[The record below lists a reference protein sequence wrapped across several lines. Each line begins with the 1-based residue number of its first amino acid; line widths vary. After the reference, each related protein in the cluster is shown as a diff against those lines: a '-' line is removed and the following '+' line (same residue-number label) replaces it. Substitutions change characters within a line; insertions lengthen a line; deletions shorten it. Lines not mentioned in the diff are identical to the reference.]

1 MSGLRNGYDWAAYY
15 AAAYEKERK
24 HNTLLAGQV
33 ADLERKQED
42 YQDNLERIY
51 TSPFWKMAAPIHGLF
66 YKESGVTKSA
76 DPVAETLVDASNDT
90 RENDNNVCSENV
102 KTDEHQFLAVEGW
115 KEIEVPDTDIVLLIY
130 GCGALEQ
137 GIFEKIKSYF
147 NKNESCM
154 AAYVDEDFY
163 EEDPAHGETTWYKS
177 DYAPDTLLSYNCWGH
192 LAAVRRDILSE
203 IAYGG
208 LAQCSDKEQ
217 LAVGFYD
224 LCLRLE
230 EAALRRC
237 GMDYGKMRAAIRRVD
252 EVLYHGKIPA
262 ARKRENHAE
271 GSGCGSDQAFIGA
284 GKAFIPVRE
293 DALRRRGVRADL
305 QYGPD
310 PDLYHLVYDTS
321 VSGRE
326 RCARAGSAGGAIAPH
341 RVVSVVIITKDAPV
355 ALERCLRS
363 FKLRTAYR
371 YYEWIVVDAG
381 SSDEHRSRMEQLQKA
396 YGFICLDGANAE
408 DTGALYRLGAARAG
422 GDLLL
427 FLGDD
432 MEIIEKSWLGHM
444 AGQALQ
450 SHVGAV
456 GADLWMADTEKNLQA
471 DVIHDVSAVPLSCLM
486 VSREKYEEAG
496 GFGQDETGAP
506 DSDAFC
512 RRLEEAG
519 YYNVVRGDVALRRHA
534 ASESETGLEAFYTGS
549 LQQEQARMTV
559 EESLRFYRDAYS
571 RERKKGHVLTGKLEE
586 AEHKSSLLGTRL
598 GQIKGSIFWRMS
610 KPLRSLVHWL
620 QRTKER
626 IGYCGSVKGFLRK
639 LNAKMI
645 EKKAR
650 AQHGTASFPNAEE
663 AARQRAT
670 RFDKAIKFSILMPL
684 YNTPENFLRQAI
696 ESVTAQTYENWELCL
711 ADGSDEAHDNVEKI
725 CREYMELDKKYLRS
739 SSSLYCRI
747 VYRKLPKNEGIS
759 GNTNE
764 CLAMASGD
772 YIALFDHDDVL
783 HPSVLYEYMK
793 AICDKGADYIYCDET
808 TFKGNK
814 TIDHMLTLHFKP
826 DYAPDNLRANNYIC
840 HFSAFSRKLLDGT
853 QLFRSEFDG
862 SQDHD
867 MILRLTSRAKC
878 VVHVPK
884 LLYYWRSHEGSVASD
899 INAKSYAIEAAKG
912 AVASHLQAQGFQN
925 FEITSTKAFET
936 IFRIK
941 YEIQG
946 NPKVSIVIPNKDH
959 LEDLQRCISS
969 ILEKSTYDNYEIL
982 VVENNSTSK
991 EIFTYYKKLQENPQI
1006 RVLNY
1011 KGEFNYSRINNL
1023 AISKAA
1029 GEYIL
1034 LLNNDTQVITL
1045 DWIEELLMYAQRKD
1059 VGAVGA
1065 KLYYEDRTIQHAGVV
1080 LGLGAHRTAGH
1091 SHYGI
1096 SHNNLGYMGRLCY
1109 AQNVM
1114 AVTGACLMMRRSLF
1128 QKLGGLDENFAVSL
1142 NDVDLCVR
1150 AWKAGYVNVFT
1161 PFAELYHYESVSRGL
1176 DDAGEKAERYNR
1188 ESEAFREK
1196 WKELLAQGDPY
1207 YNPNFS
1213 LDRSDFVLK
1222 YNGD

>member
-1 MSGLRNGYDWAAYY
+1 MSGLKNGYDWAAYY

-24 HNTLLAGQV
+24 HNTMLAGQV

-51 TSPFWKMAAPIHGLF
+51 ASPFWKAIAPVHGLF
-66 YKESGVTKSA
+66 YKESAVTESA
-76 DPVAETLVDASNDT
+76 DSADSTKKDAL
-90 RENDNNVCSENV
+90 EKENNVSYINKKEGA
-102 KTDEHQFLAVEGW
+102 ESFLLVEGW
-115 KEIEVPDTDIVLLIY
+115 REIEVPDSDILLLIY
-130 GCGALEQ
+130 GAGALEQ
-137 GIFEKIKSYF
+137 GIFDKVKSYF
-147 NKNESCM
+147 NNNTFCL
-154 AAYVDEDFY
+154 AAYGDEDFY
-163 EEDPAHGETTWYKS
+163 EEDPACGENRWYKS
-177 DYAPDTLLSYNCWGH
+177 EYAPDTLLAYNCWGH
-192 LAAVRRDILSE
+192 LVAVRRELISE

-208 LAQCSDKEQ
+208 LSQCSDETE
-217 LAVGFYD
+217 LAAGFYD

-230 EAALRRC
+230 EAALKRC
-237 GMDYGKMRAAIRRVD
+237 DMDYGKMRQAVCRVD
-252 EVLYHGKIPA
+252 AILYHGKVEA
-262 ARKRENHAE
+262 GSQENRK
-271 GSGCGSDQAFIGA
+271 FTGA
-284 GKAFIPVRE
+284 GRSFAAVRE
-293 DALRRRGVRADL
+293 DALRRRGIRADL

-310 PDLYHLVYDTS
+310 PELYHIVYDTS

-326 RCARAGSAGGAIAPH
+326 RCARAGSDGGAIAPH
-341 RVVSVVIITKDAPV
+341 RVVSVVILTKDAPDS
-355 ALERCLRS
+355 LERCLKS
-363 FKLRTAYR
+363 FKERTAYR
-371 YYEWIVVDAG
+371 YYEWIVVDSG
-381 SSDEHRSRMEQLQKA
+381 SREENRTKMEKLQKD
-396 YGFICLDGANAE
+396 YGFVCLYEQSSGDVAAQ
-408 DTGALYRLGAARAG
+408 YCLGAEHAK

-427 FLGDD
+427 FLSPDV
-432 MEIIEKSWLGHM
+432 EIIEKSWLGRM

-456 GADLWMADTEKNLQA
+456 AADLWPVGTEKNLRA
-471 DVIHDVSAVPLSCLM
+471 EVVRDVSAVPEACLM
-486 VSREKYEEAG
+486 VSREKYEKVG
-496 GFGQDETGAP
+496 GFCRNGEEN
-506 DSDAFC
+506 SSIEKFC
-512 RRLEEAG
+512 HRLETAG
-519 YYNVVRGDVALRRHA
+519 YYNVIRNDVALRLHA
-534 ASESETGLEAFYTGS
+534 ASEAGKETEDFYTGS
-549 LQQEQARMTV
+549 LQQEQGRMTV
-559 EESLRFYRDAYS
+559 EETLRFYRDAYR
-571 RERKKGHVLTGKLEE
+571 REKKKGQALSDKLTAAKV
-586 AEHKSSLLGTRL
+586 KSDALGVRL

-610 KPLRSLVHWL
+610 KPLRSLVHWI

-626 IGYCGSVKGFLRK
+626 VGYCGSVKGVLRK
-639 LNAKMI
+639 INAKMI

-650 AQHGTASFPNAEE
+650 AQHGTASFPDAEE

-670 RFDKAIKFSILMPL
+670 RFDKAIKFSILVPL
-684 YNTPENFLRQAI
+684 YNTPEKYLRQAI

-711 ADGSDEAHDNVEKI
+711 ADGSDGEHAYVEQI

-739 SSSLYCRI
+739 SSNLYCRI
-747 VYRKLPKNEGIS
+747 VYKKLPENKGIS
-759 GNTNE
+759 GNTNA
-764 CLAMASGD
+764 CLSMASGD

-793 AICDKGADYIYCDET
+793 AICEKGADYIYCDET

-840 HFSAFSRKLLDGT
+840 HFSAFSKKLLDGT

-912 AVASHLQAQGFQN
+912 AVADHLKTQGFRN

-959 LEDLQRCISS
+959 LDDLKRCITS
-969 ILEKSTYDNYEIL
+969 IVEKSTYDNYEIL
-982 VVENNSTSK
+982 VVENNSTTK
-991 EIFTYYKKLQENPQI
+991 EIFGYYKKLQENPAI
-1006 RVLNY
+1006 KVLTY

-1023 AISKAA
+1023 AAA
-1029 GEYIL
+1029 RASGEYIL

-1065 KLYYEDRTIQHAGVV
+1065 KLYYEDKTIQHAGVV

-1096 SHNNLGYMGRLCY
+1096 SYNNLGYMGRLCY

-1114 AVTGACLMMRRSLF
+1114 AVTGACLMMRKALF
-1128 QKLGGLDENFAVSL
+1128 EKLGGLDENFAVSL

-1176 DDAGEKAERYNR
+1176 DDSGEKAERYNR

-1196 WKELLAQGDPY
+1196 WKEVLAQGDPY

-1222 YNGD
+1222 YNQT

>member
-1 MSGLRNGYDWAAYY
+1 MSGLKNGYDWAAYY

-24 HNTLLAGQV
+24 HNTMLAGQV
-33 ADLERKQED
+33 ADFERKQED

-51 TSPFWKMAAPIHGLF
+51 ASPFWKAVKPLHGMF
-66 YKESGVTKSA
+66 YKESPVTESDKAPDDSG
-76 DPVAETLVDASNDT
+76 TDT
-90 RENDNNVCSENV
+90 GKSENSECYIENH
-102 KTDEHQFLAVEGW
+102 TEAQEGMAVDGW
-115 KEIEVPDTDIVLLIY
+115 REIEVPDSEIVLLTY
-130 GCGALEQ
+130 GWGWLEQ
-137 GIFEKIKSYF
+137 GIFEKIKTWF
-147 NKNESCM
+147 NNNTLCL
-154 AAYVDEDFY
+154 AAYGDEEFY
-163 EEDPAHGETTWYKS
+163 EENQPQVRTPWHKS
-177 DYAPDTLLSYNCWGH
+177 DYAPDTLLAYNCWGH
-192 LAAVRRDILSE
+192 LVAVRRDLLSE

-208 LAQCSDKEQ
+208 LAGCQDKTK
-217 LAVGFYD
+217 LAAGFYD

-230 EAALRRC
+230 EAALKHC
-237 GMDYGKMRAAIRRVD
+237 GMVYGKMREAVRHVD
-252 EVLYHGKIPA
+252 EVFYHGRLTIPLRQEQGGEA
-262 ARKRENHAE
+262 SEN
-271 GSGCGSDQAFIGA
+271 GRTWTFPGA
-284 GKAFIPVRE
+284 GKDFISVRQE
-293 DALRRRGVRADL
+293 ALRRRGIRADL

-310 PDLYHLVYDTS
+310 PDLYHMVYDTS

-326 RCARAGSAGGAIAPH
+326 RCARAGMSGRAIAPH
-341 RVVSVVIITKDAPV
+341 REVSVVILTKDA
-355 ALERCLRS
+355 AASLERCLGS
-363 FKLRTAYR
+363 FRKRTAYR
-371 YYEWIVVDAG
+371 YYKWIVVDSG
-381 SSDEHRSRMEQLQKA
+381 SGEENRKQMEKLQKDF
-396 YGFICLDGANAE
+396 GFTWLHDMEERDEA
-408 DTGALYRLGAARAG
+408 ALYRLGVEKAD

-427 FLGDD
+427 FLRDD
-432 MEIIEKSWLGHM
+432 TEIIEKSWLGHM

-450 SHVGAV
+450 SYVGAV
-456 GADLWMADTEKNLQA
+456 GADLWTGDTEKNLQGQ
-471 DVIHDVSAVPLSCLM
+471 VVCGVSAIPAACLM

-496 GFGQDETGAP
+496 GLCE
-506 DSDAFC
+506 DSEKRFDSAAFS

-519 YYNVVRGDVALRRHA
+519 YYNVMRNDVAVRRHA
-534 ASESETGLEAFYTGS
+534 SAQKMVEIDAYYTGS
-549 LQQEQARMTV
+549 LQREQARMTA
-559 EESLRFYRDAYS
+559 EESLRFYREAYS
-571 RERKKGHVLTGKLEE
+571 RELKKGKVLAGKLEE
-586 AEHKSSLLGTRL
+586 ARGRSEVLGTRL

-610 KPLRSLVHWL
+610 KPLRSFVHWM

-650 AQHGTASFPNAEE
+650 AQHGTASFPDQAE
-663 AARQRAT
+663 AARQRST
-670 RFDKAIKFSILMPL
+670 RFDRAIKFSILMPL
-684 YNTPENFLRQAI
+684 YNTPERYLRQAI

-711 ADGSDEAHDNVEKI
+711 ADGSDEEHGDVERI

-739 SSSLYCRI
+739 SSNLYCRI
-747 VYRKLPKNEGIS
+747 VYKKLPKNEGIS

-764 CLAMASGD
+764 CFSMASGD

-793 AICDKGADYIYCDET
+793 AICEKGADYIYCDET
-808 TFKGNK
+808 TFKGSK

-884 LLYYWRSHEGSVASD
+884 LLYYWRSHEGSVASGID
-899 INAKSYAIEAAKG
+899 AKTYAIEAAKG
-912 AVASHLQAQGFQN
+912 AVADHLRSQGFQN

-946 NPKVSIVIPNKDH
+946 NPKISIVIPNKDH
-959 LEDLQRCISS
+959 REDLERCITS

-982 VVENNSTSK
+982 VVENNSTTK
-991 EIFTYYKKLQENPQI
+991 EIFSYYRKIQENPQI

-1023 AISKAA
+1023 AVSKAS

-1045 DWIEELLMYAQRKD
+1045 DWMEELLMYAQRDD

-1065 KLYYEDRTIQHAGVV
+1065 KLYYEDKTIQHAGVV

-1096 SHNNLGYMGRLCY
+1096 DHNNLGYMGRLCY

-1114 AVTGACLMMRRSLF
+1114 AVTGACLMMRKALF
-1128 QKLGGLDENFAVSL
+1128 EKLGGLDEHFAVSL

-1176 DDAGEKAERYNR
+1176 DDAGEKAQRYDR

-1196 WKELLAQGDPY
+1196 WKEVLTQGDPY

-1222 YNGD
+1222 YNVD

>member
-1 MSGLRNGYDWAAYY
+1 MSGLKNGYDWAAYY
-15 AAAYEKERK
+15 AAVYEKERK
-24 HNTLLAGQV
+24 HNTMLAGQV

-42 YQDNLERIY
+42 YRDNLERIY
-51 TSPFWKMAAPIHGLF
+51 ASPFWKAVKPMHHLLYDAENVRTDSGAAHD
-66 YKESGVTKSA
+66 T
-76 DPVAETLVDASNDT
+76 AE
-90 RENDNNVCSENV
+90 SENNECYAEQ
-102 KTDEHQFLAVEGW
+102 KADEESLVAVEGW
-115 KEIEVPDTDIVLLIY
+115 REIEIPDTQIVLLTY
-130 GCGALEQ
+130 GAGALEQ
-137 GIFEKIKSYF
+137 GVFEKIKSCF
-147 NKNESCM
+147 NKNNSCV
-154 AAYVDEDFY
+154 AAYVDEDYY
-163 EEDPAHGETTWYKS
+163 EEDPAFGKDPWYKS
-177 DYAPDTLLSYNCWGH
+177 DYAPDTLLAYNCWGH
-192 LAAVRRDILSE
+192 LVAVRRDLLSE

-208 LAQCSDKEQ
+208 LAQCSDELK
-217 LAVGFYD
+217 LAAGFYD

-237 GMDYGKMRAAIRRVD
+237 GMAYGKMREAVCHVEGI
-252 EVLYHGKIPA
+252 LYHGKISPDSKA
-262 ARKRENHAE
+262 GNLLTGA
-271 GSGCGSDQAFIGA
+271 GQAFSA
-284 GKAFIPVRE
+284 VRE
-293 DALRRRGVRADL
+293 DALRRRGIRADL

-310 PDLYHLVYDTS
+310 PDLYHIVYDTS

-341 RVVSVVIITKDAPV
+341 REVSVIILTKDSPAC
-355 ALERCLRS
+355 LERCLKS
-363 FKLRTAYR
+363 FKTRTAYR
-371 YYEWIVVDAG
+371 YYEWIVVDNG
-381 SSDEHRSRMEQLQKA
+381 SSEENRLKMERLQKE
-396 YGFICLDGANAE
+396 YGFACLYERETE
-408 DTGALYRLGAARAG
+408 DTAALYRQGVEWAR

-427 FLGDD
+427 FLSDRT
-432 MEIIEKSWLGHM
+432 EIIEKSWLGRM
-444 AGQALQ
+444 AGQALLRYA
-450 SHVGAV
+450 GAV
-456 GADLWMADTEKNLQA
+456 GAGLWNTDAERILRGEAVCD
-471 DVIHDVSAVPLSCLM
+471 VPLVPLTCLM
-486 VSREKYEEAG
+486 VSKEKYEETG
-496 GFGQDETGAP
+496 GFIEIAEGAF
-506 DSDAFC
+506 DSGDFC
-512 RRLEEAG
+512 RRLEQAG
-519 YYNVVRGDVALRRHA
+519 YYNVLRNDAALRLHEA
-534 ASESETGLEAFYTGS
+534 CEDKVETEDFYTGS
-549 LQQEQARMTV
+549 LQREQNRMTA
-559 EESLRFYRDAYS
+559 EESLRFYREAYE
-571 RERKKGHVLTGKLEE
+571 RERKKGCVLAGKFE
-586 AEHKSSLLGTRL
+586 AAQKESDSLSARL
-598 GQIKGSIFWRMS
+598 GQIKGSVLWRVS
-610 KPLRSLVHWL
+610 KPLRSFVHWL
-620 QRTKER
+620 QRTKAR
-626 IGYCGSVKGFLRK
+626 IGYCGSFKGFLRK

-645 EKKAR
+645 ENKAR
-650 AQHGTASFPNAEE
+650 SQHGTASFPGAEE

-670 RFDKAIKFSILMPL
+670 RFDKAIKFSILVPL
-684 YNTPENFLRQAI
+684 YNTPENYLRQAI

-711 ADGSDEAHDNVEKI
+711 ADGSDEEHGYVEQI

-739 SSSLYCRI
+739 SSNLYCRI
-747 VYRKLPKNEGIS
+747 VYKKLPVNEGIS
-759 GNTNE
+759 GNTNA
-764 CLAMASGD
+764 CLSMASGD

-867 MILRLTSRAKC
+867 MILRLTSRARC

-899 INAKSYAIEAAKG
+899 INAKSYAIEAARG
-912 AVASHLQAQGFQN
+912 AVADHLKKQGFQN

-959 LEDLQRCISS
+959 LEDLQRCITS
-969 ILEKSTYDNYEIL
+969 IIEKSTYDNYEIL
-982 VVENNSTSK
+982 VVENNSTTK
-991 EIFTYYKKLQENPQI
+991 EIFEYYKKLQENPLI
-1006 RVLNY
+1006 KVLNY

-1023 AISKAA
+1023 AITRAS

-1045 DWIEELLMYAQRKD
+1045 DWIEELLMYAQRND

-1096 SHNNLGYMGRLCY
+1096 SYHNLGYMGRLCY

-1114 AVTGACLMMRRSLF
+1114 AVTGACLMMRKALF
-1128 QKLGGLDENFAVSL
+1128 EKLGGLDEHFAVSL

-1176 DDAGEKAERYNR
+1176 DDAGEKAERYNK
-1188 ESEAFREK
+1188 ESEAFRRK
-1196 WKELLAQGDPY
+1196 WKDVLAQGDPY

-1213 LDRSDFVLK
+1213 LDRSDFVLR
-1222 YNGD
+1222 YLGDSAEQNHRD